1 MGRAHRAGGE
11 HAGGDLIKQRPEGMG
26 ITLID
31 KRHVVAA
38 AAQLACDEQ
47 TAKTAID
54 DYDMMAC
61 AVLLCG
67 RFLAPNQRLR
77 RLVASP
83 AWVMR
88 PYRRPRE
95 NALCA

>member
-1 MGRAHRAGGE
+1 
-11 HAGGDLIKQRPEGMG
+11 MG